1 MSNRIGSWTHM
12 LGGAPRAIAL
22 ISLGIAG
29 ACQSR
34 NANPQGGD
42 TTSTGATTAART
54 DTSGGMAGMPGMRA
68 NTGGATMGSMMMD
81 SSMMKMMDS
90 MRAGMTRMD
99 AMSPEQMKST
109 MAAHR
114 QMAGN
119 MLAQMNSEMRSMNMS
134 ADPAWTALVDS
145 VRQDLVRMPDVS
157 GPQLKTFMTAHHARM
172 DRLMAMHREMMS
184 RMSGAGRPG
193 R

>member
-1 MSNRIGSWTHM
+1 MSNRIGSWTHV
-12 LGGAPRAIAL
+12 LGGAPRVIAL
-22 ISLGIAG
+22 ISLALAG

-34 NANPQGGD
+34 NANPRGGE

-54 DTSGGMAGMPGMRA
+54 DTSGGMAGMPGIRA
-68 NTGGATMGSMMMD
+68 NTAGATMGSMMID

-90 MRAGMTRMD
+90 MRTGMTRMD
-99 AMSPEQMKST
+99 AMSPEQMKAM
-109 MAAHR
+109 MASHR

-172 DRLMAMHREMMS
+172 DRLMA
-184 RMSGAGRPG
+184 
-193 R
+193 